1 MSEYKIKHYDESYIE
16 KQVEIGNYFA
26 QKWITYGQSSVEK
39 VKQVYS
45 REKFYFFI
53 SFNL

>member
-26 QKWITYGQSSVEK
+26 QKGS
-39 VKQVYS
+39 
-45 REKFYFFI
+45 FI
-53 SFNL
+53 VNPLLNK